1 MNSKKI
7 FISIFII
14 IAIVFMTANVFAYT
28 MKENISTSSGAEAKR
43 ASENF
48 RNLKLTSAS
57 FDRNTT
63 NSVCKLTLTFD
74 RTISRTTFT
83 IGGYSAVGVLINEKP
98 SMESRRAYGS
108 KMDAIVSSTIIANND
123 SDKILTNSSYPQFI
137 DPDYKAIIFWH
148 RLGERTLT
156 ATYNCAAITSNNVDV
171 YIFRPER
178 SGAGKLNN
186 VYLYDKEKDN
196 IRSLDL
202 RSDSSLL
209 AFSNNLYYLYNVDYA
224 YNLPV
229 NVISQT
235 NRDFGN
241 QSGNSA
247 ASIRASSTST
257 STAIPCDSSFRTAT
271 ELGYQASWSYKCTD
285 DKTGYYKCEN
295 GVSHGPY
302 TFSRTSKLKPLI
314 CTSESTETIE
324 STTTTETS
332 QNKVVLTIENN
343 TNISDINYSLD
354 NTNWYSTKKIDF
366 PKSFILGNKTNN
378 KTINVDLDMFTEGTI
393 YAIVSTVDKK
403 TEIDNELKTIY
414 QTGNFTGYNLQTA
427 SNVFEINNTLSLSKL
442 QYTLDNTKKVK
453 LNISNNITNGDL
465 VIIFMQKSQDNSKVN
480 LVYSNLYVLDEK
492 EQSQYYL
499 CEINKKIVSFYC
511 RGHNCNLNI
520 SCMKT
525 NRWDFDNGLFVGLT
539 PRAVEPATPTPTGP
553 QEVQS
558 PVSSD
563 NCSIDTQT
571 TVEEYITCLRNNIET
586 VNLTR
591 SYALVVGG
599 VQQGSAVVGNTL
611 INNKYNTN
619 RLCETS
625 QSFNDAVFTGAKN
638 ANLTEEETAQLWSRL
653 ASESG
658 CNSGVGCGDYCDS
671 HGIAQI
677 NMTGWN
683 NSSSYNLI
691 KPYLVT
697 INSSKYDTFA
707 KFQSRLSNVT
717 TDITSS
723 VEISI
728 AINKYHKSVIL
739 NKSRNA
745 TKPFTDLLDK
755 TYDHNDAIDMQF
767 ATAYT
772 YTGVAYA
779 DHFSDGIKVGNTRYQ
794 GVVYPALHKMGY
806 YLTYK
811 RMIYNCH
818 KNVTTNAFVTAY
830 KTKYQGSY
838 CK

>member
-74 RTISRTTFT
+74 RTINRTTFT

-108 KMDAIVSSTIIANND
+108 KMDAIVSSTIILNND

-148 RLGERTLT
+148 RLGERTLS

-209 AFSNNLYYLYNVDYA
+209 AYSNNLYYLYNVDYA

-229 NVISQT
+229 NLISQT
-235 NRDFGN
+235 NRDSGN

-257 STAIPCDSSFRTAT
+257 STAISCDSSFRTAT
-271 ELGYQASWSYKCTD
+271 ELGYQASWTYKCNE
-285 DKTGYYKCEN
+285 DKTSYHKCDN
-295 GVSHGPY
+295 GVYAGLHK
-302 TFSRTSKLKPLI
+302 FSPNSRLKPLI
-314 CTSESTETIE
+314 CTSDSTETIE

-393 YAIVSTVDKK
+393 YAIVSTVDKR

-414 QTGNFTGYNLQTA
+414 QTGNFTGYNLQTS

-453 LNISNNITNGDL
+453 LNISSNITNGDL

-520 SCMKT
+520 SCMKS

-539 PRAVEPATPTPTGP
+539 PRAVETATPLPTPTPTPEPTPTTTQSTDLQKGADGCYTTNP
-553 QEVQS
+553 TTLAKIRQE
-558 PVSSD
+558 
-563 NCSIDTQT
+563 NGIG
-571 TVEEYITCLRNNIET
+571 ITKQLFSGKR
-586 VNLTR
+586 
-591 SYALVVGG
+591 
-599 VQQGSAVVGNTL
+599 
-611 INNKYNTN
+611 
-619 RLCETS
+619 
-625 QSFNDAVFTGAKN
+625 N
-638 ANLTEEETAQLWSRL
+638 ANSIVVPLNNTGTDDDPSLT
-653 ASESG
+653 
-658 CNSGVGCGDYCDS
+658 
-671 HGIAQI
+671 IAQI
-677 NMTGWN
+677 RTIFNR
-683 NSSSYNLI
+683 SSLSIPQKVKDASPAFYNLGI
-691 KPYLVT
+691 LYDIDPVYSLAFFRIEKSLFNQNSGSVT
-697 INSSKYDTFA
+697 STMISK
-707 KFQSRLSNVT
+707 N
-717 TDITSS
+717 DISGVS
-723 VEISI
+723 VC
-728 AINKYHKSVIL
+728 
-739 NKSRNA
+739 RC
-745 TKPFTDLLDK
+745 
-755 TYDHNDAIDMQF
+755 
-767 ATAYT
+767 
-772 YTGVAYA
+772 G
-779 DHFSDGIKVGNTRYQ
+779 GTRS
-794 GVVYPALHKMGY
+794 
-806 YLTYK
+806 
-811 RMIYNCH
+811 
-818 KNVTTNAFVTAY
+818 
-830 KTKYQGSY
+830 GSY
-838 CK
+838 CAYPTLEQGIEAFYLNLVNGTTYAPSFYKNDTFQNVARKWNRGNITNPEGIAYSNQIITFLSDKYTWAGK